1 MTKNKRLILCI
12 LCVGLCLI
20 IYCVSYIAKLNVFV
34 LSPLVAKAFTGN
46 DLETFCSTDGA
57 DTTFYRMFTYAKVK
71 KNGDLILV
79 MTDQQIEDWK
89 NGNFYLQLLQ
99 KIVGSERQIVTEV
112 IPPTDPFSELF
123 YKDADIMCG
132 FEISEDYTRIYADP
146 EDGTFLYFGF
156 VPHAC
161 LAMQVLSGKPSDEIS
176 YTFIEYDEEGNI
188 VEQFVWPD
196 DFLDQTDDE
205 STKND

>member
-1 MTKNKRLILCI
+1 MTKNKRILLCI

-20 IYCVSYIAKLNVFV
+20 IYGVSYIAKLNIFV
-34 LSPLVAKAFTGN
+34 LSPQVAKAFTGN
-46 DLETFCSTDGA
+46 DPETFCSTNGA

-123 YKDADIMCG
+123 YKDADILCG

>member
-20 IYCVSYIAKLNVFV
+20 IYCVSYIAKLNIFV

-46 DLETFCSTDGA
+46 DPETFCSTDGA
-57 DTTFYRMFTYAKVK
+57 DTTLDGMFTYAQVK

-99 KIVGSERQIVTEV
+99 KIFGSERQIVTEV
-112 IPPTDPFSELF
+112 IPPTNPFFEMV
-123 YKDADIMCG
+123 YKGADTVVCG
-132 FEISEDYTRIYADP
+132 YEISEDYTRVYADP
-146 EDGTFLYFGF
+146 
-156 VPHAC
+156 
-161 LAMQVLSGKPSDEIS
+161 
-176 YTFIEYDEEGNI
+176 
-188 VEQFVWPD
+188 
-196 DFLDQTDDE
+196 
-205 STKND
+205 

>member
-46 DLETFCSTDGA
+46 DPESFCSNDGA
-57 DTTFYRMFTYAKVK
+57 DTTLDGMFICAKVK

-79 MTDQQIEDWK
+79 MTDQQIKDWK
-89 NGNFYLQLLQ
+89 NSNFYMQLLQ
-99 KIVGSERQIVTEV
+99 KIVGSERQIVTEI
-112 IPPTDPFSELF
+112 IPPTDPVSEII
-123 YKDADIMCG
+123 YEKADTVCG
-132 FEISEDYTRIYADP
+132 YEISEDYTRVYADP
-146 EDGTFLYFGF
+146 GDSKMIYFPF
-156 VPHAC
+156 IPYPC
-161 LAMQVLSGKPSDEIS
+161 LAMQILFGKPSDEIS

-188 VEQFVWPD
+188 VEQYVWPD
-196 DFLDQTDDE
+196 DFMDEAEDD
-205 STKND
+205 